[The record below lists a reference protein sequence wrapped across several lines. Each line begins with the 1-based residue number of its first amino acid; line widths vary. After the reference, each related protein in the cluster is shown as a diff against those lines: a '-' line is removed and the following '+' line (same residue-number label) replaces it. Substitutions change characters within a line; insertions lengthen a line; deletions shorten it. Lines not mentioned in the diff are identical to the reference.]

1 MFVPLS
7 PERANGSF
15 TSFRNTVTGDFV
27 HEIRE
32 NILSALMCFQIQN
45 DKGCEGRQT
54 ENLSIFYQHVFST
67 NLSWADF
74 KLIIML
80 KITSIV

>member
-32 NILSALMCFQIQN
+32 NIFVSP
-45 DKGCEGRQT
+45 D
-54 ENLSIFYQHVFST
+54 VFS
-67 NLSWADF
+67 NS
-74 KLIIML
+74 K
-80 KITSIV
+80 